1 MIKKF
6 DIKKKIINEMYPEY
20 WIVLFLPILAIFSI
34 FLLEFCLIILSLS
47 FISRNIFFFEK
58 KFLTNKFLFFF
69 LIFYFYLILR
79 YFFFQKIMIMKVIY
93 LLFFILG
100 MAYM

>member
-58 KFLTNKFLFFF
+58 NF
-69 LIFYFYLILR
+69 
-79 YFFFQKIMIMKVIY
+79 
-93 LLFFILG
+93 
-100 MAYM
+100 